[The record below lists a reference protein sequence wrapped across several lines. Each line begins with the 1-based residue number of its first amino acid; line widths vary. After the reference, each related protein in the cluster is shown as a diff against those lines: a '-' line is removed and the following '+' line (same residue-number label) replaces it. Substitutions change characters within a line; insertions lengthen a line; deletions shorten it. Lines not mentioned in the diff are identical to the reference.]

1 MTKNRFAMIP
11 GNGITILC
19 HLHEV
24 MTQIQLLASKDCHD
38 QADVLRKCNE
48 ELVGISIDI
57 ASVCSPGKDWD
68 FVSDLLANAGIV
80 VPEELDQAIREAE

>member
-1 MTKNRFAMIP
+1 MNRFNSIP

-24 MTQIQLLASKDCHD
+24 MTQIQLLASKNCKD

-57 ASVCSPGKDWD
+57 ASVISPNEDWD
-68 FVSDLLANAGIV
+68 KVCELLHNAGITI
-80 VPEELDQAIREAE
+80 PEELDKAMREAD

>member
-1 MTKNRFAMIP
+1 MNRLNSIP

-57 ASVCSPGKDWD
+57 ASVISPNEDWD
-68 FVSDLLANAGIV
+68 KVSELLHNAGITI
-80 VPEELDQAIREAE
+80 PEGLDKAMREAD